1 MTDVTIGFNSTTYT
15 VRESD
20 GSVLLQISL
29 KNGTFDEDTTVTV
42 RLNTVNGSADS
53 KQNHNAPHTLLL
65 AVNIGI

>member
-1 MTDVTIGFNSTTYT
+1 MTEVTIGFNSTTYT

-29 KNGTFDEDTTVTV
+29 KNGIFDEDASVTV

-53 KQNHNAPHTLLL
+53 KQSHKCTSYISASSY
-65 AVNIGI
+65 